1 MTMWHVLK
9 IKTDEETRR
18 VLCQLLDVIGIQ
30 PPTFDEKNMARLYID
45 DDAMHKYAK
54 MAKLGAPL
62 VKKSV
67 KKNEEI
73 LNLFGLEVK

>member
-1 MTMWHVLK
+1 MWHVLK

>member
-1 MTMWHVLK
+1 MWHSLK
-9 IKTDEETRR
+9 IKTDEETRK
-18 VLCQLLDVIGIQ
+18 VLCQLLDTIGIQ

-54 MAKLGAPL
+54 MAKLGAPF

>member
-1 MTMWHVLK
+1 MWHVLK
-9 IKTDEETRR
+9 IKTDEEARK
-18 VLCQLLDVIGIQ
+18 VLCQLLNAIGIQ
-30 PPTFDEKNMARLYID
+30 PPVFDEKNMARLYID

-54 MAKLGAPL
+54 MAKLGAPI

>member
-1 MTMWHVLK
+1 MWHVLK
-9 IKTDEETRR
+9 IKTDEETRK
-18 VLCQLLDVIGIQ
+18 VLCQLLNAIGIQ

-62 VKKSV
+62 VKKNV
-67 KKNEEI
+67 KKNEAI

>member
-1 MTMWHVLK
+1 MWHVLK
-9 IKTDEETRR
+9 IKTDEETRK
-18 VLCQLLDVIGIQ
+18 VLCQLLNAIGIQ
-30 PPTFDEKNMARLYID
+30 PLTFDEKNMARLYID
-45 DDAMHKYAK
+45 DDAMHKYVK

-62 VKKSV
+62 VKKNV

>member
-1 MTMWHVLK
+1 MYHILK
-9 IKTDEETRR
+9 IKSDEETRK
-18 VLCQLLDVIGIQ
+18 VLCQLLDAIGIQ
-30 PPTFDEKNMARLYID
+30 PPVFDEKNMCRLYID

-54 MAKLGAPL
+54 MAKLGAPI

>member
-1 MTMWHVLK
+1 MYHILK
-9 IKTDEETRR
+9 IKTDEETKKTI
-18 VLCQLLDVIGIQ
+18 CQLLNAIGIV
-30 PPTFDEKNMARLYID
+30 PPEFDEKNMTRLYID

-62 VKKSV
+62 VKKGV

>member
-1 MTMWHVLK
+1 MWHVLK
-9 IKTDEETRR
+9 IKTDEETRK

-30 PPTFDEKNMARLYID
+30 PPVFDEKNMTRLYID

-54 MAKLGAPL
+54 MAKLGAPI

>member
-1 MTMWHVLK
+1 MYHVLK
-9 IKTDEETRR
+9 IKTDEETRK
-18 VLCQLLDVIGIQ
+18 VMCQLLDAIGIK
-30 PPTFDEKNMARLYID
+30 PPMFDEKNMARLYID

-54 MAKLGAPL
+54 VAKLGAPI